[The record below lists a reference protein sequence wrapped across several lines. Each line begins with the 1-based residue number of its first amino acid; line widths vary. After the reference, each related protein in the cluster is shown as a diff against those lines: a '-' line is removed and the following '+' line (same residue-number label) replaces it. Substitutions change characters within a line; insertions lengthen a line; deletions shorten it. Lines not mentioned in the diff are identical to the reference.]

1 MGYIF
6 LCFAL
11 MAGLVKGYCGK
22 RTSGIATTVNDAMV
36 SNFIRMLFC
45 ILTGF
50 ALIIFQNSVELLRVD
65 LQTLMITLL
74 SGFSTS
80 VFVVSWL
87 LSVRK
92 GAYMVV
98 EVFLMMGVLI
108 PIVIGKILFDEP
120 ILLKQ
125 YIGIGVLILA
135 TIIMCMY
142 NNKQKGKITVPVF
155 LLLCLCG
162 TASGFADFSQK
173 LFVRVATDI
182 PVSVFNLYTYIFSAI
197 CLLPALFIGK
207 KEEGSTFSVKK
218 IILFILIMSVCLFA
232 NSYFKTQAAVYLD
245 SATLYPLNQGAAL
258 ILSSAMSAVCFK
270 EKLTVTA
277 ITGLIVAFI
286 GLIII
291 NL

>member
-1 MGYIF
+1 
-6 LCFAL
+6 
-11 MAGLVKGYCGK
+11 
-22 RTSGIATTVNDAMV
+22 
-36 SNFIRMLFC
+36 
-45 ILTGF
+45 
-50 ALIIFQNSVELLRVD
+50 
-65 LQTLMITLL
+65 
-74 SGFSTS
+74 
-80 VFVVSWL
+80 
-87 LSVRK
+87 
-92 GAYMVV
+92 
-98 EVFLMMGVLI
+98 MMGVLI

-142 NNKQKGKITVPVF
+142 NNKQKGKLTISVF

-162 TASGFADFSQK
+162 AASGFADFSQK
-173 LFVRVATDI
+173 LFVRVSVDT

-207 KEEGSTFSVKK
+207 KAEESTFSVKK